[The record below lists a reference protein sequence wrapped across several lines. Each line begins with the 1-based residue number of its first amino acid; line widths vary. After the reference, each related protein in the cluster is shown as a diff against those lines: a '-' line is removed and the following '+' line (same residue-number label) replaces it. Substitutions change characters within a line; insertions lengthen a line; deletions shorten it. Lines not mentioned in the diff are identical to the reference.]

1 MKSKT
6 PIKGKTA
13 LITGASSGI
22 GRQVALDLAA
32 LGLQVILVAR
42 RQDRLVSIQ
51 KEIENSGGKADYFVC
66 DLENEIARRN
76 LIAQL
81 LETEKVDILINN
93 AGFGWYGFYADMPWE
108 IAQNLVE
115 VNITAMLSLT
125 RALLPGMRDRGYG
138 HIINIGSIA
147 GGFPNQGVA
156 VYAASKAFMDAFTTA
171 LYREMR
177 GSGVQVSVVRLG
189 PVKTDFFDTAK
200 KSENGNEVPGE
211 SFSISVERSSKAI
224 LRLLRSPQRFLY
236 VPAVFSGLRVVEFLF
251 GWIIDK
257 LGPLLLRRAI
267 KNDPNNT
274 N

>member
-1 MKSKT
+1 MRSK
-6 PIKGKTA
+6 IAFKGKTA

-22 GRQVALDLAA
+22 GRRVALDLAV
-32 LGLQVILVAR
+32 LGVQVILVAR
-42 RQDRLVSIQ
+42 RQDRLVLIQ
-51 KEIENSGGKADYFVC
+51 KEIENRGGKADFFVG
-66 DLENEIARRN
+66 DLEDEKARRALIAR
-76 LIAQL
+76 L
-81 LETEKVDILINN
+81 LETQKIDILINN

-108 IAQNLVE
+108 TAQSLVE

-147 GGFPNQGVA
+147 GGFPNQGIA

-177 GSGVQVSVVRLG
+177 GSGVQVSVARLG
-189 PVKTDFFDTAK
+189 PVKTEFFETAK
-200 KSENGNEVPGE
+200 KIENGNKVPGE
-211 SFSISVERSSKAI
+211 MFSISVERSSRAI
-224 LRLLRSPQRFLY
+224 VGLLQNPHRFLY

-257 LGPLLLRRAI
+257 LGPLLLR
-267 KNDPNNT
+267 KLPGHESD
-274 N
+274 

>member
-1 MKSKT
+1 MKSK
-6 PIKGKTA
+6 ISFKGKNA

-32 LGLQVILVAR
+32 LGIRVILVAR
-42 RQDRLVSIQ
+42 RQDRLLSIQ
-51 KEIENSGGKADYFVC
+51 KEIESLGGKADYFVC
-66 DLENEIARRN
+66 DLEDENARRD
-76 LIAQL
+76 LITKL
-81 LETEKVDILINN
+81 LETKKIDILINN
-93 AGFGWYGFYADMPWE
+93 AGFGWYGFYTEMPWE

-115 VNITAMLSLT
+115 LNITAMLSLT

-189 PVKTDFFDTAK
+189 PVKTEFFETAK
-200 KSENGNEVPGE
+200 KTENGNKVPGE
-211 SFSISVERSSKAI
+211 SFSISVKRSSRAI
-224 LRLLRSPQRFLY
+224 VHLLQSPHRFLY

-257 LGPLLLRRAI
+257 LGPLLLR
-267 KNDPNNT
+267 KLPGHESGV
-274 N
+274 

>member
-1 MKSKT
+1 MKSK
-6 PIKGKTA
+6 ISFKGKTA

-42 RQDRLVSIQ
+42 RHDRLVSIQ

-66 DLENEIARRN
+66 DLEDENARRD
-76 LIAQL
+76 LIAKL
-81 LETEKVDILINN
+81 LKTRKIDILINN

-108 IAQNLVE
+108 IAQSLVE

-147 GGFPNQGVA
+147 GGFPNQGIA
-156 VYAASKAFMDAFTTA
+156 VYSASKAFMDAFTTA
-171 LYREMR
+171 LYREMH

-189 PVKTDFFDTAK
+189 PVKTEFFDQAK
-200 KSENGNEVPGE
+200 NLPNGRKIPAEA
-211 SFSISVERSSKAI
+211 FSIPVEKAARGV
-224 LRLLRSPQRFLY
+224 LLLLRTRKRYLY
-236 VPAVFSGLRVVEFLF
+236 VPAVLSITVVVGLLF
-251 GWIIDK
+251 GSVIDS
-257 LGPLLLRRAI
+257 LGPLLLRKKI
-267 KNDPNNT
+267 D
-274 N
+274 